1 MEKIRQEKILREKQ
15 AGRVIDFLDHM
26 GAYEYVQ
33 NVLEGNGPKPSFED
47 FNNFLQR
54 LNGIAR
60 GIPIKK
66 RSLDGQNVQLSGFIE
81 NALIPRHDDKA
92 ELLKYAYGNIEKI
105 NKDEIKYLIPA
116 VINAV
121 HLFSDGNG
129 RTSRIIYQLLE
140 RYASKA
146 DFERSLKLSLGQHG
160 RYDSPDINP
169 GLIGP
174 DVEKIV
180 LKKYGW
186 EFPENKYPIGP
197 GSLSVGKGIS
207 GPEISKLDKEYE
219 SYALA
224 KRCLDISRDD
234 PLYVLNA
241 IRSVLGDERL
251 KTFITD
257 KYTLCKISP
266 LKMVDQLTS
275 DQWQQ
280 ILDSYYQLKKEH
292 VETIID
298 SFITPDN
305 FSPYE
310 SERINLKDYFI
321 QEIQGN
327 YENNKAT

>member
-1 MEKIRQEKILREKQ
+1 MEKIKQEKILRDKQ
-15 AGRVIDFLDHM
+15 AGKVIDFLDHLE
-26 GAYEYVQ
+26 AYEYVQ
-33 NVLEGNGPKPSFED
+33 NILEGNGPKPSFEEFAD
-47 FNNFLQR
+47 FLQR
-54 LNGIAR
+54 INGIAR
-60 GIPIKK
+60 NVPIKK
-66 RSLDGQNVQLSGFIE
+66 RSFDGKNVQLSGFIE
-81 NALIPRHDDKA
+81 NALVPRHEDKT
-92 ELLKYAYGNIEKI
+92 ELLKYAYDNIEKI

-121 HLFSDGNG
+121 HLSSDGNG

-140 RYASKA
+140 RHASKS

-180 LKKYGW
+180 LKKHGW
-186 EFPENKYPIGP
+186 DFPENKYPVGP
-197 GSLSVGKGIS
+197 GVLSEGKGIS
-207 GPEISKLDKEYE
+207 APEIRKLDKDHE

-224 KRCLDISRDD
+224 KKCLDIYRDD

-241 IRSVLGDERL
+241 IRSLLGDERL

-266 LKMVDQLTS
+266 LKMIDQLTA
-275 DQWQQ
+275 DEWQQ
-280 ILDSYYQLKKEH
+280 IIDSYYQLKKEH
-292 VETIID
+292 VKTIID
-298 SFITPDN
+298 SFVTPDS
-305 FSPYE
+305 FSPYDQKGI
-310 SERINLKDYFI
+310 SLKDYFI

-327 YENNKAT
+327 YKNNKAT